1 MAAPLQATRFDVI
14 HELLFFF
21 QAQRTGPGFSIF
33 LFQMLAFVG
42 IIYFLM
48 IRPKMRQEKQHRE
61 RLSQL
66 RKGDEIVT
74 AGGIVGKIVHIGE
87 NNVTIRSDESR
98 LVVSRARIAEI
109 NTPQDGNDEKAK

>member
-1 MAAPLQATRFDVI
+1 MT

-21 QAQRTGPGFSIF
+21 QAQERTGPGFSIF
-33 LFQMLAFVG
+33 LFQMLAFVA

-61 RLSQL
+61 RLAQL

-74 AGGIVGKIVHIGE
+74 AGGIVGKVVHLNE
-87 NNVTIRSDESR
+87 NHVTIRSDESR
-98 LVVSRARIAEI
+98 LVVARARIAEI
-109 NTPQDGNDEKAK
+109 NSPEAKEEKAK